1 MNKSDDTQKVKQISL
16 IIIKFK
22 RMKMITLYLKKPE
35 TKPNAHEEKDIHEG
49 SNDKSSVKD
58 EPNTQPVP
66 NEKT

>member
-1 MNKSDDTQKVKQISL
+1 MNKSDDTQKGKTNQPDNNQIQKNENDYPISE
-16 IIIKFK
+16 
-22 RMKMITLYLKKPE
+22 KPE